1 MGRSERAKSVVKM
14 RARIISLEG
23 NRLYV
28 QDHSIKP
35 SYKFDVTDVYYFCKE
50 MFTTDWQKAH
60 EALSSESID
69 NQEVAKSNPD
79 KGGE

>member
-1 MGRSERAKSVVKM
+1 MSKTFEPQRRTKGM

-69 NQEVAKSNPD
+69 NQEQPMC
-79 KGGE
+79 